1 MGRGWVL
8 ETLDSDHAEK
18 SDLNSDQLQHQ
29 GLHSYQR
36 IRRDH
41 SFLSRD
47 PQAITQMPG
56 PTGPSSASGSRCRS
70 TCQEETRALPRTQ
83 MHLRKEEK
91 EEEGAQAGS

>member
-18 SDLNSDQLQHQ
+18 PDLNSDQLQHQ

-41 SFLSRD
+41 SYLSRD

-56 PTGPSSASGSRCRS
+56 PRGPSSASRSLCR

-91 EEEGAQAGS
+91 EEERAQAGR